1 MLLIF
6 TSLMGWGAARTRPV
20 LHPSPATRH
29 TQEQPVMRA
38 RRWHSYWRR
47 TLPLW
52 GGVYLVTLLG
62 VLSVGTYLNRLDADT
77 PSQQDRHPLKGTFP
91 DEP

>member
-1 MLLIF
+1 
-6 TSLMGWGAARTRPV
+6 
-20 LHPSPATRH
+20 
-29 TQEQPVMRA
+29 MRA

-77 PSQQDRHPLKGTFP
+77 MPQQDDYSREGISR